1 MPLTD
6 GQHGVTGGMGGGGQD
21 FELGEQSEDEDEG
34 QIDDDKYNEIKAE
47 REVRVGMSSHAGRS
61 VSATAR

>member
-1 MPLTD
+1 
-6 GQHGVTGGMGGGGQD
+6 MGGGGQD
-21 FELGEQSEDEDEG
+21 FELAEQSEDEDEG